1 FGIGKRRFKILNIAP
16 EYPFKS
22 QMKIPPALSALHNF
36 IHIKDPSD
44 EAEGLNLVS
53 VSRNQTREGQEFGFD
68 IDEEEIG
75 ESQLGGK
82 ITSAEKGRANSR
94 RDRIAEEMWQDY
106 QNYLQTQ
113 S

>member
-1 FGIGKRRFKILNIAP
+1 
-16 EYPFKS
+16 
-22 QMKIPPALSALHNF
+22 MKIPPALSALHNF

-75 ESQLGGK
+75 ESQL
-82 ITSAEKGRANSR
+82 
-94 RDRIAEEMWQDY
+94 DRIAEEMWQDY
-106 QNYLQTQ
+106 QSYLQTQ